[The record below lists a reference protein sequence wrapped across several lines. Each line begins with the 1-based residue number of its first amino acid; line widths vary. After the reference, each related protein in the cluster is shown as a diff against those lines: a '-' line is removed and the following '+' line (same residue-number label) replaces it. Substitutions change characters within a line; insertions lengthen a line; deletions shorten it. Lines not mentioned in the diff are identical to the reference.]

1 MFLTPAERDRAVE
14 HMEEALKAL
23 KTMPVHTPCAKC
35 ELFHKEQGRCWHWN
49 AEVPEA
55 AQAAGCHEWQEAI
68 PF

>member
-23 KTMPVHTPCAKC
+23 KTMPVQTPCAKC
-35 ELFHKEQGRCWHWN
+35 EFMMNGRCSHWN

-55 AQAAGCHEWQEAI
+55 AQAAGCHQWQEAI